1 MAVQEQPGVG
11 IGLYL
16 AREMIQAQK
25 GYIKVSSEVGTGSVF
40 SVFLPSAGSGRLQK
54 VSEV

>member
-1 MAVQEQPGVG
+1 MQEQPGVG